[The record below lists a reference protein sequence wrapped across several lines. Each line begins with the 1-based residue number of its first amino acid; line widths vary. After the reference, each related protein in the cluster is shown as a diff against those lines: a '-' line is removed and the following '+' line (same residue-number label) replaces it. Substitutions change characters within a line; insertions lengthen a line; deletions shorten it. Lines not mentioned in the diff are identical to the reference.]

1 MIKFTKLHDFAAY
14 LKQAAGTY
22 LQYDYELLYQELRA
36 RYEQQVME
44 ALLEKHPGW
53 SIVTDD
59 TACYMYLY
67 RNWSLSKE
75 AAENARQF
83 TDLAKD
89 LF

>member
-44 ALLEKHPGW
+44 AFLEKHPG
-53 SIVTDD
+53 
-59 TACYMYLY
+59 
-67 RNWSLSKE
+67 
-75 AAENARQF
+75 
-83 TDLAKD
+83 
-89 LF
+89 